1 MILES
6 EDHMIAILTK
16 FIGPTNYR
24 GARVKAF
31 TTSGNRIIVPW
42 DHSQNVEE
50 NHDAAAL
57 ALCRKMQWGGKLV
70 RGGTDVGYAYTFLRE
85 WTVIDA
91 GPEA

>member
-1 MILES
+1 
-6 EDHMIAILTK
+6 MIAILTK

-31 TTSGNRIIVPW
+31 TTSGHRIIVPW

-57 ALCRKMQWGGKLV
+57 ALCRKMEWCGKLV

-91 GPEA
+91 GPEAGR

>member
-1 MILES
+1 
-6 EDHMIAILTK
+6 MIAILTK

-31 TTSGNRIIVPW
+31 TTSGHRIIVPW

-57 ALCRKMQWGGKLV
+57 ALCRKMGWGGKLV
-70 RGGTDVGYAYTFLRE
+70 RGGTEVGYAYAFLRE